1 MRQWMLK
8 ITEDGERL
16 LNDLDDLDWPEST
29 KEMQRNWIGKSIGA
43 EIEFQLEEHP
53 DKLRVFTTRPDTI
66 YGATYM
72 VLAPEHYLVD
82 EITTDE
88 QKEDDE
94 KYKQAAASKS
104 DLERKELTKEKTGAF
119 TGAYAT
125 KPGSGERE
133 HIRIADYVLVHYVR

>member
-1 MRQWMLK
+1 
-8 ITEDGERL
+8 
-16 LNDLDDLDWPEST
+16 
-29 KEMQRNWIGKSIGA
+29 MQRNWIGKSIGA

-82 EITTDE
+82 EITTAE
-88 QKEDDE
+88 QKEAVE

-104 DLERKELTKEKTGAF
+104 DLERQELTKEKTGVF
-119 TGAYAT
+119 TGDRKST
-125 KPGSGERE
+125 RLNSS
-133 HIRIADYVLVHYVR
+133 H

>member
-1 MRQWMLK
+1 MRHWMLK
-8 ITEDGERL
+8 ITEYAERVV
-16 LNDLDDLDWPEST
+16 NDLDDRDWPEST

-82 EITTDE
+82 EITTAE
-88 QKEDDE
+88 QKEAGE
-94 KYKQAAASKS
+94 KDKQAAASKS
-104 DLERKELTKEKTGAF
+104 DLERHELTKEKTGVL

-125 KPGSGERE
+125 NPVRRERE
-133 HIRIADYVLVHYVR
+133 PIWMAAYVLAQ